1 MGAIQNSLNSVVGSL
16 AGAAYAGKKLAA
28 EQGQAT
34 ELKKINED
42 TAKRAEQEAEQEEKE
57 NRANISESIRLQR
70 QQFEKDWYKQHG
82 KEVAEYADKR
92 TFGSPESRAKLA
104 FNYAKDR
111 INEEFVLNPARQI
124 QLRYANG
131 EFKNFAEYKAA
142 MTQAYQDEA
151 DMSLDEYGL
160 KPLEEY

>member
-28 EQGQAT
+28 EEGQAT

-42 TAKRAEQEAEQEEKE
+42 TAKKAEQEEKE
-57 NRANISESIRLQR
+57 NRANISESIMLQR
-70 QQFEKDWYKQHG
+70 QQFENDWYKQHG
-82 KEVAEYADKR
+82 KEVAEWADKR

-104 FNYAKDR
+104 FSYAKDR

-160 KPLEEY
+160 KPLKEY